1 MLSQKSFSTRLKKLV
16 KDWEWMKPH
25 EHAAYYILYWTFANY
40 HDMMKR
46 NEIFQIKGEKL
57 QKDSDVATSVFNSAI
72 AFLKSKLY
80 IRHIGYDGI
89 VYFEPAGIKAAEQM
103 YSKVHEDSEVTRN
116 AAPSKK
122 TAMQATDIK
131 SSLYPE
137 LMKLEKKLLKLTSDF
152 RESLDSIT
160 GEIAEQRLKYELRY
174 FLDDMNNTISAVG
187 LAYCMFHYERDDY
200 TIGHQLNVAYLT
212 REISKIYLRS
222 RYKNEF
228 QLKKKIYEYTVSA
241 MLHDIGK
248 YKVPR
253 SIIEKSS
260 RLNDDD
266 IRHIEKHPHHG
277 SEMIALA
284 GFGNNELL
292 ANIHT
297 VSMQHHERIDGSGY
311 PKRLKADK
319 ISEGARIVAVADVAE
334 AILGDRPHRPGRS
347 AAEAKAE
354 LRTELR
360 KKGHYDPDIAKVCQD
375 LIESGKIKFPIKFK
389 GRNYNLHPEEFS
401 HTIKD
406 ILAEI

>member
-46 NEIFQIKGEKL
+46 NDVFQIKSEKL
-57 QKDSDVATSVFNSAI
+57 QKDSDIATSVYSSAI

-89 VYFEPAGIKAAEQM
+89 VYFEPAGVKAAEQM
-103 YSKVHEDSEVTRN
+103 YSRIHADADVSLPAAARKDTAIN
-116 AAPSKK
+116 AAEV
-122 TAMQATDIK
+122 K

-152 RESLDSIT
+152 QESLDSIT

-174 FLDDMNNTISAVG
+174 FLDDMNNTISSVG

-212 REISKIYLRS
+212 REISKICLKN

-228 QLKKKIYEYTVSA
+228 LLKKKIYEYTVSA

-277 SEMIALA
+277 AEMITLA

-297 VSMQHHERIDGSGY
+297 ISLQHHERINGTGY
-311 PKRLKADK
+311 PKKLKAEK
-319 ISEGARIVAVADVAE
+319 ITEGARIVAVADVAE
-334 AILGDRPHRPGRS
+334 AILGDRPHRPSRS

-360 KKGHYDPDIAKVCQD
+360 KKGHYDPDIANVCLD
-375 LIESGKIKFPIKFK
+375 LIESGKLKFPIKFK

-406 ILAEI
+406 ILTGI

>member
-1 MLSQKSFSTRLKKLV
+1 MLSQKSFSTRLKKIV

-46 NEIFQIKGEKL
+46 NDAFQIKSEKL
-57 QKDSDVATSVFNSAI
+57 QKDADIGTSVFSSAI
-72 AFLKSKLY
+72 SFLKSKLY
-80 IRHIGYDGI
+80 IRHIGFDGL

-103 YSKVHEDSEVTRN
+103 YSRVHTDAEISQP
-116 AAPSKK
+116 APRKD
-122 TAMQATDIK
+122 TAISTTEAK
-131 SSLYPE
+131 NSLYPE
-137 LMKLEKKLLKLTSDF
+137 LMKLEKKLLKLTSEF
-152 RESLDSIT
+152 QESLDAIT
-160 GEIAEQRLKYELRY
+160 GEMAEQRLKYEMRY
-174 FLDDMNNTISAVG
+174 FIDDMNNTIASVG

-212 REISKIYLRS
+212 REIARIYLKT

-260 RLNDDD
+260 KLNDDD

-277 SEMIALA
+277 AEMIMLA

-297 VSMQHHERIDGSGY
+297 ISMQHHERIDGSGY

-354 LRTELR
+354 LRSELR
-360 KKGHYDPDIAKVCQD
+360 KKGHYDQDIAKVCQD
-375 LIESGKIKFPIKFK
+375 LIESGKLRFPIKFK

-406 ILAEI
+406 ILTGI